1 MVPQTVLTFEV
12 VVGVYFPAMG
22 TLKSR
27 LIPDAQRSTIYN
39 LFRVPLNVLVLVV
52 LLTHMPQSM
61 VFAWCTGLLSA
72 SAFMQAQL
80 CTILDAKN
88 GPSSES
94 LLEVEVEEGDA
105 YSK

>member
-1 MVPQTVLTFEV
+1 
-12 VVGVYFPAMG
+12 MG

-72 SAFMQAQL
+72 AAAMQAQL
-80 CTILDAKN
+80 CTILDGTSSPA
-88 GPSSES
+88 SES

-105 YSK
+105 YAK

>member
-1 MVPQTVLTFEV
+1 
-12 VVGVYFPAMG
+12 MG

-61 VFAWCTGLLSA
+61 VFAWYTGLLSA
-72 SAFMQAQL
+72 AAAMQAQL
-80 CTILDAKN
+80 CTILDGTSSPA
-88 GPSSES
+88 SES

>member
-1 MVPQTVLTFEV
+1 
-12 VVGVYFPAMG
+12 MG

-52 LLTHMPQSM
+52 LLTHMPQSR
-61 VFAWCTGLLSA
+61 VFSFCTGLLSA
-72 SAFMQAQL
+72 AAVMQAQL
-80 CTILDAKN
+80 CTILDGTSSPA
-88 GPSSES
+88 SES

>member
-1 MVPQTVLTFEV
+1 
-12 VVGVYFPAMG
+12 MG
-22 TLKSR
+22 TLRSR

-61 VFAWCTGLLSA
+61 VFAWCTGLLA
-72 SAFMQAQL
+72 AAAAMQAQL
-80 CTILDAKN
+80 CTILDGTSSPA
-88 GPSSES
+88 SES